1 MNEVID
7 ELRDQIDQCDD
18 QIMKALD
25 RRLEIV
31 KQVAKYKEEHQLP
44 IRQPKRMTEL
54 TDRLIKQYS
63 NDNLSPVLI
72 KKLYQLIMD
81 YAIELEQK

>member
-1 MNEVID
+1 MID